1 MKKSQLFILTFLVP
15 ALFLV
20 SCKKD
25 EDTPKPTSEFT
36 FVVDGNQITFTSDVT
51 NANTYLWDFG
61 DDVTST
67 EPNPV
72 HTYAETGTYTV
83 TLTVIGNGGEAA
95 ISHDVEALTLYRQ
108 PSAASRTEIV
118 LIPEGLEA
126 KAESDM
132 GAMLAVTYM
141 SLANGISQFGTSF
154 ALPEDAL
161 VDGKKG
167 GSTVYH
173 WSYGGY
179 SYWMTYEEQA
189 TKYTWTYDWEF
200 PNQPRF
206 TYISAEEAKDGKS
219 GNWKIFDFET
229 TSDYVW
235 TYNWSID
242 ASETFA
248 ATLLWNDSGEVGSFN
263 VISRKDNSGSF
274 TYKIGSVLHAEVIWN
289 ANGSGTYWI
298 YGDGGDD
305 LSGSWTAK

>member
-1 MKKSQLFILTFLVP
+1 MKTAKFFLMLLLIP
-15 ALFLV
+15 ALIQV

-25 EDTPKPTSEFT
+25 DDTPETETPT
-36 FVVDGNQITFTSDVT
+36 
-51 NANTYLWDFG
+51 YK
-61 DDVTST
+61 
-67 EPNPV
+67 
-72 HTYAETGTYTV
+72 
-83 TLTVIGNGGEAA
+83 
-95 ISHDVEALTLYRQ
+95 Q
-108 PSAASRTEIV
+108 PTAASRSEV
-118 LIPEGLEA
+118 VVIPEGLDA
-126 KAESDM
+126 RAEEGDF
-132 GAMLAVTYM
+132 GALMAVTYM
-141 SLANGISQFGTSF
+141 GLANGISQFANSF
-154 ALPEDAL
+154 TVPEDAL

-167 GSTVYH
+167 GSTIYH

-179 SYWMTYEEQA
+179 SYWMTYEELA

-200 PNQPRF
+200 PGQPRF

-219 GNWKIFDFET
+219 GNWKVFDFET

-235 TYNWSID
+235 TYNWTLD

-298 YGDGGDD
+298 YGDGSDD